1 MKRYR
6 YCRNHLLRMVL
17 LFSEGDGD
25 GVPDA
30 SDHKISITE
39 LKKSGKR
46 HFMVT
51 AENLKTGEVF
61 NSPTDNAKILEILP
75 LEFWPTF
82 VRQSLLV
89 GSSDEQSVL
98 F

>member
-1 MKRYR
+1 
-6 YCRNHLLRMVL
+6 MVL
-17 LFSEGDGD
+17 MFSEGDGD
-25 GVPDA
+25 GFDA
-30 SDHKISITE
+30 VKDHSISITE

-46 HFMVT
+46 FFQVT
-51 AENLKTGEVF
+51 AENLKTGVVF
-61 NSPTDNAKILEILP
+61 NSPKDNARILEIMP

-89 GSSDEQSVL
+89 GSSGEQSTL